1 MRQNPSPPGSVPRV
15 LAGGAPERAIWAGER
30 GMGQT
35 VGESPSMTWYE
46 PAASKRFLAF
56 LGSVWIAFLG
66 VFAALANTPVR
77 QLGLGITGALLVAL
91 WIRCARLA
99 IGADAGTCV
108 VRNVLRTHRLSN
120 NTIADIRSGSP
131 WWFAIATK
139 GSGTGTFLYLD
150 VVGRRRGLWVSA
162 GLLDTEGP
170 SDPVRATIVARILGA
185 DARVDR
191 PARHWQREWDEL
203 FGRRPE

>member
-1 MRQNPSPPGSVPRV
+1 
-15 LAGGAPERAIWAGER
+15 
-30 GMGQT
+30 
-35 VGESPSMTWYE
+35 MTWYG

-56 LGSVWIAFLG
+56 LGSVWIVLAG
-66 VFAALANTPVR
+66 VLAALANTPVR
-77 QLGLGITGALLVAL
+77 ELGLGIAGVLLVAL
-91 WIRCARLA
+91 WVRCARLA
-99 IGADAGTCV
+99 IGADADTCV

-120 NTIADIRSGSP
+120 NAIADIRIGSP

-139 GSGTGTFLYLD
+139 GSGAGTFLYLD

-162 GLLDTEGP
+162 GLLDTEGT
-170 SDPVRATIVARILGA
+170 SDPAQATIVARILGA

-191 PARHWQREWDEL
+191 PVRDWQREWDDL